1 MIRACFHLLCARLP
15 VRHARVGLCRV
26 GLRVG
31 RFSIRSQCIRLRIRH
46 ARRPVCRVGTRVR
59 VECLRVS
66 RFSIR
71 SQVVRLRIR
80 HVRRPFLR
88 VGARVRGGRTRVR
101 VEGLRGC
108 AEDGGGSDTRGS
120 IGIGRGGR
128 NGKGIAHDR
137 LLIPLGSRIASLL
150 RTDDG
155 RGGLARAGPFSTL
168 GKGDYRGM
176 GFFILFFS
184 ILFSSGGVR
193 IGERGRDVLLLGGLG
208 FALGG
213 CGVGVGS
220 FVFHFRG
227 CGLGSDRSG
236 GRIARGVLLLGGL
249 GVEFR
254 GVGFAL
260 GGGDFIFA
268 RRRQPLGGFVFLLGG
283 FGVEFCGCD
292 FVFAR
297 RRQFLGGFVFHFR
310 GFGVPFGG
318 CFLLGGG
325 QGVVFRQAA
334 HGTAVGFARRAHPT
348 LPHRA
353 RRAAARRR
361 AIVRQHAPHRGEHRR
376 GESARRAVDVE
387 ETEFF
392 HHAPHRGG
400 VLVEVEGQHVV
411 VERRT
416 AVATV
421 AQVREQHDVD
431 ADARSA
437 HTAAQTAAVA
447 DAEGARIEREIGGE
461 EGHKGRN
468 VFLNV

>member
-1 MIRACFHLLCARLP
+1 MIRAHFLVLRAR
-15 VRHARVGLCRV
+15 C
-26 GLRVG
+26 
-31 RFSIRSQCIRLRIRH
+31 
-46 ARRPVCRVGTRVR
+46 PVCYA
-59 VECLRVS
+59 C
-66 RFSIR
+66 
-71 SQVVRLRIR
+71 
-80 HVRRPFLR
+80 
-88 VGARVRGGRTRVR
+88 ARVR
-101 VEGLRGC
+101 VEGLCGG
-108 AEDGGGSDTRGS
+108 AEDGGGSGTRM
-120 IGIGRGGR
+120 GIALGGGGR
-128 NGKGIAHDR
+128 NGKGGVHER
-137 LLIPLGSRIASLL
+137 LLVSLRRRIAPLL

-155 RGGLARAGPFSTL
+155 RGGVARAGPFSTL

-193 IGERGRDVLLLGGLG
+193 IGERGRDVLLLGSRV
-208 FALGG
+208 FALGECDFIFARCRHLLG
-213 CGVGVGS
+213 G

-227 CGLGSDRSG
+227 FGLGSDRSG
-236 GRIARGVLLLGGL
+236 GRIARGVRLLGGL
-249 GVEFR
+249 MFTLGGRV
-254 GVGFAL
+254 FAL
-260 GGGDFIFA
+260 GGRDFIFA
-268 RRRQPLGGFVFLLGG
+268 RRRQLLG
-283 FGVEFCGCD
+283 
-292 FVFAR
+292 R
-297 RRQFLGGFVFHFR
+297 FVFHFR

-325 QGVVFRQAA
+325 QGIVFRQAA

-348 LPHRA
+348 LPHCA

-387 ETEFF
+387 ETEIF

-421 AQVREQHDVD
+421 AQMREQHDVD

>member
-1 MIRACFHLLCARLP
+1 MIRARFPFLRARCP
-15 VRHARVGLCRV
+15 VRHARP
-26 GLRVG
+26 
-31 RFSIRSQCIRLRIRH
+31 
-46 ARRPVCRVGTRVR
+46 PVCRVGTRVR
-59 VECLRVS
+59 VEGLCG
-66 RFSIR
+66 
-71 SQVVRLRIR
+71 
-80 HVRRPFLR
+80 
-88 VGARVRGGRTRVR
+88 GA
-101 VEGLRGC
+101 E
-108 AEDGGGSDTRGS
+108 EGGGSGTRGS
-120 IGIGRGGR
+120 IALGGGGR
-128 NGKGIAHDR
+128 NGKGVAHER
-137 LLIPLGSRIASLL
+137 LLVSLRRRIAPLL

-155 RGGLARAGPFSTL
+155 RGGVARAGPFSTL

-193 IGERGRDVLLLGGLG
+193 IGERGRDVLLLGSRV

-220 FVFHFRG
+220 FVFPFRG
-227 CGLGSDRSG
+227 FGLGSDRSG
-236 GRIARGVLLLGGL
+236 GKIARGVRLLGGLMFTLGGSVFGVGNFVFHFRGFGLGSDRSGGKIARGVLLVGEW

-254 GVGFAL
+254 GLGFAL
-260 GGGDFIFA
+260 GGRDFIFA
-268 RRRQPLGGFVFLLGG
+268 RRRQLLG
-283 FGVEFCGCD
+283 
-292 FVFAR
+292 R
-297 RRQFLGGFVFHFR
+297 
-310 GFGVPFGG
+310 FGVPFGG

-325 QGVVFRQAA
+325 QGIVFRQAA

-353 RRAAARRR
+353 HRAAARRR
-361 AIVRQHAPHRGEHRR
+361 AIVRQHAAHRGEHRR

-387 ETEFF
+387 ETEVF

>member
-1 MIRACFHLLCARLP
+1 M
-15 VRHARVGLCRV
+15 
-26 GLRVG
+26 
-31 RFSIRSQCIRLRIRH
+31 
-46 ARRPVCRVGTRVR
+46 
-59 VECLRVS
+59 
-66 RFSIR
+66 
-71 SQVVRLRIR
+71 
-80 HVRRPFLR
+80 
-88 VGARVRGGRTRVR
+88 R
-101 VEGLRGC
+101 VEGLCGG
-108 AEDGGGSDTRGS
+108 AEEGGGSGTRGS
-120 IGIGRGGR
+120 IALGGGGR
-128 NGKGIAHDR
+128 NGKGVAHER
-137 LLIPLGSRIASLL
+137 LLVSLRRRIAPLL

-155 RGGLARAGPFSTL
+155 RGGVARAGPFSTL

-193 IGERGRDVLLLGGLG
+193 IGERGRDVLLLGSRV

-220 FVFHFRG
+220 FVFPFRG
-227 CGLGSDRSG
+227 FGLGSDRSG
-236 GRIARGVLLLGGL
+236 GKIARGVLLVGEW

-254 GVGFAL
+254 GLGFAL
-260 GGGDFIFA
+260 GGRDFIFA
-268 RRRQPLGGFVFLLGG
+268 RRRQLLG
-283 FGVEFCGCD
+283 
-292 FVFAR
+292 R
-297 RRQFLGGFVFHFR
+297 
-310 GFGVPFGG
+310 FGVPFGG

-325 QGVVFRQAA
+325 QGIVFRQAA

-353 RRAAARRR
+353 HRAAARRR
-361 AIVRQHAPHRGEHRR
+361 AIVRQHAAHRGEHRR

-387 ETEFF
+387 ETEVF

>member
-1 MIRACFHLLCARLP
+1 MIRARFLILRARLP

-26 GLRVG
+26 G
-31 RFSIRSQCIRLRIRH
+31 
-46 ARRPVCRVGTRVR
+46 
-59 VECLRVS
+59 LRVS

-80 HVRRPFLR
+80 HVRRPVRR
-88 VGARVRGGRTRVR
+88 VGVRVRVGRTRVR
-101 VEGLRGC
+101 VEGWRGC
-108 AEDGGGSDTRGS
+108 AEDGGGSGARGR
-120 IGIGRGGR
+120 IGIDRGG
-128 NGKGIAHDR
+128 GDETGTAHDR
-137 LLIPLGSRIASLL
+137 LLVALGRRSALLPL
-150 RTDDG
+150 TDDG
-155 RGGLARAGPFSTL
+155 RGGVARAGPFSTL

-184 ILFSSGGVR
+184 ILFCFGGVR
-193 IGERGRDVLLLGGLG
+193 TSHRGRDVLLLGGLG
-208 FALGG
+208 FAFGG

-227 CGLGSDRSG
+227 FDLGSDRSG
-236 GRIARGVLLLGGL
+236 GKMAGGVLLVGGL

-254 GVGFAL
+254 GLGFAL
-260 GGGDFIFA
+260 GGRDFIFA
-268 RRRQPLGGFVFLLGG
+268 RRRQLLGEWG
-283 FGVEFCGCD
+283 IPFGEWGVEFRGLGFALGGCD
-292 FVFAR
+292 FIFAR
-297 RRQFLGGFVFHFR
+297 RRQFLGRFVFHFR
-310 GFGVPFGG
+310 GFGVEFRELGIPFGG

-325 QGVVFRQAA
+325 QGIVFRQAA

-353 RRAAARRR
+353 HRAAARRR
-361 AIVRQHAPHRGEHRR
+361 GVVRQHAPHRGEHRR

-387 ETEFF
+387 ETEIF

>member
-1 MIRACFHLLCARLP
+1 MIRAHLPFLRAR
-15 VRHARVGLCRV
+15 C
-26 GLRVG
+26 
-31 RFSIRSQCIRLRIRH
+31 
-46 ARRPVCRVGTRVR
+46 PVCYACARVR
-59 VECLRVS
+59 V
-66 RFSIR
+66 
-71 SQVVRLRIR
+71 
-80 HVRRPFLR
+80 
-88 VGARVRGGRTRVR
+88 GRTRVR
-101 VEGLRGC
+101 GEGLRGC

-120 IGIGRGGR
+120 IALGGGGR
-128 NGKGIAHDR
+128 KGKGIAHDR
-137 LLIPLGSRIASLL
+137 LLVPLGRRIAPLL
-150 RTDDG
+150 RTDGG
-155 RGGLARAGPFSTL
+155 RGGVARAGPFSTL

-193 IGERGRDVLLLGGLG
+193 IGKRGRDVLLLGSRV
-208 FALGG
+208 FALSGRA
-213 CGVGVGS
+213 VGVGS
-220 FVFHFRG
+220 FVFHCRG
-227 CGLGSDRSG
+227 FALGSDRSG
-236 GRIARGVLLLGGL
+236 GKIARGVRLLGGF
-249 GVEFR
+249 GVPFR
-254 GVGFAL
+254 GLGFAL
-260 GGGDFIFA
+260 GGRDFIFA
-268 RRRQPLGGFVFLLGG
+268 RRRQLLGGFVFH
-283 FGVEFCGCD
+283 FGGCD
-292 FVFAR
+292 FIFAR

-310 GFGVPFGG
+310 RFGVPFRELGFSFGG
-318 CFLLGGG
+318 FFLLGGG
-325 QGVVFRQAA
+325 QGVVGRQAA

-353 RRAAARRR
+353 HRAAARRR

-387 ETEFF
+387 ETEIF

-461 EGHKGRN
+461 EGHNDRD

>member
-1 MIRACFHLLCARLP
+1 MGRCFARSQCVRLRIRYAHLPFLW
-15 VRHARVGLCRV
+15 V
-26 GLRVG
+26 GLRV
-31 RFSIRSQCIRLRIRH
+31 L
-46 ARRPVCRVGTRVR
+46 RVGTRVR
-59 VECLRVS
+59 GE
-66 RFSIR
+66 
-71 SQVVRLRIR
+71 
-80 HVRRPFLR
+80 
-88 VGARVRGGRTRVR
+88 GR
-101 VEGLRGC
+101 RGC
-108 AEDGGGSDTRGS
+108 AEDGGGSGARGS
-120 IGIGRGGR
+120 IGTGRGG
-128 NGKGIAHDR
+128 GDETGTAHDR
-137 LLIPLGSRIASLL
+137 LLVALGRRSALLPL
-150 RTDDG
+150 TDDG
-155 RGGLARAGPFSTL
+155 RGGVARAGPFSTL
-168 GKGDYRGM
+168 GKGGYRGM

-193 IGERGRDVLLLGGLG
+193 IGERGRDVLLLGSRV

-213 CGVGVGS
+213 CGIGVGS

-227 CGLGSDRSG
+227 FGLGSDRSG
-236 GRIARGVLLLGGL
+236 GKIARGVRLLGE
-249 GVEFR
+249 GV
-254 GVGFAL
+254 FAL
-260 GGGDFIFA
+260 GGRDFIFA
-268 RRRQPLGGFVFLLGG
+268 RRRHLLG
-283 FGVEFCGCD
+283 
-292 FVFAR
+292 
-297 RRQFLGGFVFHFR
+297 

-353 RRAAARRR
+353 RRADAGRR

-387 ETEFF
+387 ETEIL

>member
-1 MIRACFHLLCARLP
+1 MIRARFHILRARLP

-26 GLRVG
+26 GARVWVEGLRVG
-31 RFSIRSQCIRLRIRH
+31 RFFARSQGIKLRIRH
-46 ARRPVCRVGTRVR
+46 AHFPFLRARFPVCRVGTRVR
-59 VECLRVS
+59 
-66 RFSIR
+66 
-71 SQVVRLRIR
+71 
-80 HVRRPFLR
+80 
-88 VGARVRGGRTRVR
+88 G
-101 VEGLRGC
+101 EGLRGC
-108 AEDGGGSDTRGS
+108 AEDGGGCGTRGS
-120 IGIGRGGR
+120 IALGGGGR
-128 NGKGIAHDR
+128 NGKGVAHDR
-137 LLIPLGSRIASLL
+137 LLIPLGRRIAPLL
-150 RTDDG
+150 RTDGG
-155 RGGLARAGPFSTL
+155 RGGVVRAGPFSTL

-184 ILFSSGGVR
+184 ILFSSGGAR
-193 IGERGRDVLLLGGLG
+193 IGERGRDVLLLGG
-208 FALGG
+208 FAFPFGG
-213 CGVGVGS
+213 CAVGVGS

-227 CGLGSDRSG
+227 FALGSDRCG
-236 GRIARGVLLLGGL
+236 GKIARGVRLLGG
-249 GVEFR
+249 GV
-254 GVGFAL
+254 FAL
-260 GGGDFIFA
+260 GGRDCIWA
-268 RRRQPLGGFVFLLGG
+268 RRRHLLG
-283 FGVEFCGCD
+283 
-292 FVFAR
+292 
-297 RRQFLGGFVFHFR
+297 

-353 RRAAARRR
+353 RRADAGRRG
-361 AIVRQHAPHRGEHRR
+361 IVRQHAPHRGEHRR

-387 ETEFF
+387 ETEIL

-461 EGHKGRN
+461 EGHNDRD

>member
-1 MIRACFHLLCARLP
+1 M
-15 VRHARVGLCRV
+15 
-26 GLRVG
+26 
-31 RFSIRSQCIRLRIRH
+31 
-46 ARRPVCRVGTRVR
+46 
-59 VECLRVS
+59 
-66 RFSIR
+66 
-71 SQVVRLRIR
+71 
-80 HVRRPFLR
+80 
-88 VGARVRGGRTRVR
+88 R

-120 IGIGRGGR
+120 IALGGGGR
-128 NGKGIAHDR
+128 NGKGVAYDP
-137 LLIPLGSRIASLL
+137 LLVPLGRRIAPLL

-155 RGGLARAGPFSTL
+155 RGGVARAGPFSTL

-184 ILFSSGGVR
+184 FLFSSGGVR
-193 IGERGRDVLLLGGLG
+193 IGERGRDVLLLGEGGL
-208 FALGG
+208 ALGG
-213 CGVGVGS
+213 CGVGVGN

-227 CGLGSDRSG
+227 FGLGSDRSG
-236 GRIARGVLLLGGL
+236 GKIARGVLLVGEW

-268 RRRQPLGGFVFLLGG
+268 RRRQLLGG
-283 FGVEFCGCD
+283 F
-292 FVFAR
+292 A
-297 RRQFLGGFVFHFR
+297 FLLGR
-310 GFGVPFGG
+310 FGVPFGG

-325 QGVVFRQAA
+325 QGVVGRQAA

-353 RRAAARRR
+353 RRADARRCG
-361 AIVRQHAPHRGEHRR
+361 IVRQQAPHRGEHRR
-376 GESARRAVDVE
+376 GESARRAVDIE
-387 ETEFF
+387 ETEFL

-437 HTAAQTAAVA
+437 HSAAQTAAVA

-461 EGHKGRN
+461 EGHERVN

>member
-1 MIRACFHLLCARLP
+1 MIRAHFLILRAR
-15 VRHARVGLCRV
+15 C
-26 GLRVG
+26 
-31 RFSIRSQCIRLRIRH
+31 
-46 ARRPVCRVGTRVR
+46 PVCYA
-59 VECLRVS
+59 C
-66 RFSIR
+66 
-71 SQVVRLRIR
+71 
-80 HVRRPFLR
+80 
-88 VGARVRGGRTRVR
+88 ARVR
-101 VEGLRGC
+101 VEGLCGC
-108 AEDGGGSDTRGS
+108 AEDGGGCGTRGS
-120 IGIGRGGR
+120 IALGGGGR
-128 NGKGIAHDR
+128 NGKGVAHDR
-137 LLIPLGSRIASLL
+137 LLIPLGRRIAPLL
-150 RTDDG
+150 RTDGG
-155 RGGLARAGPFSTL
+155 RGGVVRAGPFSTL

-193 IGERGRDVLLLGGLG
+193 IGERGRDVLLLGSRV

-220 FVFHFRG
+220 FVFHCRG
-227 CGLGSDRSG
+227 FGLGSDRSG
-236 GRIARGVLLLGGL
+236 GKIARGVLLLGEW

-254 GVGFAL
+254 GLGFAL
-260 GGGDFIFA
+260 GGRDFIFA
-268 RRRQPLGGFVFLLGG
+268 RRRQLLG
-283 FGVEFCGCD
+283 
-292 FVFAR
+292 R
-297 RRQFLGGFVFHFR
+297 
-310 GFGVPFGG
+310 FGVPFGG

-325 QGVVFRQAA
+325 QGIVFRQAA

-353 RRAAARRR
+353 HRAAARRR
-361 AIVRQHAPHRGEHRR
+361 GVVRQHAPHRGEHRR

-387 ETEFF
+387 ETEVF

>member
-1 MIRACFHLLCARLP
+1 M
-15 VRHARVGLCRV
+15 
-26 GLRVG
+26 
-31 RFSIRSQCIRLRIRH
+31 S
-46 ARRPVCRVGTRVR
+46 
-59 VECLRVS
+59 
-66 RFSIR
+66 
-71 SQVVRLRIR
+71 
-80 HVRRPFLR
+80 
-88 VGARVRGGRTRVR
+88 VR
-101 VEGLRGC
+101 VEGLCGC
-108 AEDGGGSDTRGS
+108 AEDGGGCGTRGS
-120 IGIGRGGR
+120 IELGGGGR
-128 NGKGIAHDR
+128 NGKGVAHDR
-137 LLIPLGSRIASLL
+137 LLIPLGRRIAPLL
-150 RTDDG
+150 RTDGG
-155 RGGLARAGPFSTL
+155 RGGVTRAGPFSTL

-184 ILFSSGGVR
+184 ILFSSGGAR
-193 IGERGRDVLLLGGLG
+193 IGERGRDVLLLGG
-208 FALGG
+208 FAFPFGG
-213 CGVGVGS
+213 CAVGVGR

-227 CGLGSDRSG
+227 FGLGSDRSG
-236 GRIARGVLLLGGL
+236 GKCARGVRLLGGL
-249 GVEFR
+249 
-254 GVGFAL
+254 
-260 GGGDFIFA
+260 
-268 RRRQPLGGFVFLLGG
+268 VF
-283 FGVEFCGCD
+283 
-292 FVFAR
+292 
-297 RRQFLGGFVFHFR
+297 
-310 GFGVPFGG
+310 PFGG

-325 QGVVFRQAA
+325 QGIVFRQAA

-353 RRAAARRR
+353 HRAAARRR
-361 AIVRQHAPHRGEHRR
+361 AIVRQHAAHRGEHRR

-387 ETEFF
+387 ETEVF

>member
-1 MIRACFHLLCARLP
+1 MIRTRFPFLRAR
-15 VRHARVGLCRV
+15 C
-26 GLRVG
+26 
-31 RFSIRSQCIRLRIRH
+31 
-46 ARRPVCRVGTRVR
+46 PVCYACARVR
-59 VECLRVS
+59 V
-66 RFSIR
+66 
-71 SQVVRLRIR
+71 
-80 HVRRPFLR
+80 
-88 VGARVRGGRTRVR
+88 GRTRVR
-101 VEGLRGC
+101 VEGWCGC
-108 AEDGGGSDTRGS
+108 AEEGGGSGTRGS
-120 IGIGRGGR
+120 IALGGGGR
-128 NGKGIAHDR
+128 NGKGVAHER
-137 LLIPLGSRIASLL
+137 LLVSLRRRIAPLL

-155 RGGLARAGPFSTL
+155 RGGVARAGPFSTL

-184 ILFSSGGVR
+184 FLFCSGGVR
-193 IGERGRDVLLLGGLG
+193 IGKIARGVCFLGGLVFHFGGCALGVGRFVFHFRGFVLGSDRSGDKRARGVRLLGEGGVEFRGLG

-213 CGVGVGS
+213 C
-220 FVFHFRG
+220 
-227 CGLGSDRSG
+227 
-236 GRIARGVLLLGGL
+236 
-249 GVEFR
+249 
-254 GVGFAL
+254 
-260 GGGDFIFA
+260 DFIFA
-268 RRRQPLGGFVFLLGG
+268 RRRQ
-283 FGVEFCGCD
+283 
-292 FVFAR
+292 
-297 RRQFLGGFVFHFR
+297 FLGRFVFHFR
-310 GFGVPFGG
+310 GFGVEFRELGIPFGG

-325 QGVVFRQAA
+325 QGIVFRQAA

-353 RRAAARRR
+353 HRAAARRR
-361 AIVRQHAPHRGEHRR
+361 GVVRQHAPHRGEHRR

-387 ETEFF
+387 ETELL

>member
-1 MIRACFHLLCARLP
+1 MIRACFHLLCARCP

-26 GLRVG
+26 WTRVG
-31 RFSIRSQCIRLRIRH
+31 RCFALGQGIRLRMIRAH
-46 ARRPVCRVGTRVR
+46 FLILRARCPVCYA
-59 VECLRVS
+59 C
-66 RFSIR
+66 
-71 SQVVRLRIR
+71 
-80 HVRRPFLR
+80 
-88 VGARVRGGRTRVR
+88 ARVR
-101 VEGLRGC
+101 VEGLCGC
-108 AEDGGGSDTRGS
+108 AEDGGGCGTRGS
-120 IGIGRGGR
+120 IALGGGGR
-128 NGKGIAHDR
+128 NGKGVAHDR
-137 LLIPLGSRIASLL
+137 LLIPLGRRIALLL

-155 RGGLARAGPFSTL
+155 RGGVARAGPFSTL

-184 ILFSSGGVR
+184 ILFCFGGVR
-193 IGERGRDVLLLGGLG
+193 IGERGRDVLLLGE
-208 FALGG
+208 FAFPFGG
-213 CGVGVGS
+213 CGVGVIS

-227 CGLGSDRSG
+227 FGLGSDRSG
-236 GRIARGVLLLGGL
+236 GKIARGVLLVGGL

-254 GVGFAL
+254 GLGLAL
-260 GGGDFIFA
+260 GGRDFIFA
-268 RRRQPLGGFVFLLGG
+268 RRGQL
-283 FGVEFCGCD
+283 
-292 FVFAR
+292 
-297 RRQFLGGFVFHFR
+297 LGGFVFHFR

-325 QGVVFRQAA
+325 QGIVFRQAA

-353 RRAAARRR
+353 HRAAARRR
-361 AIVRQHAPHRGEHRR
+361 GVVRQHAPHRGEHRR

-387 ETEFF
+387 ETEFL

-411 VERRT
+411 VERRA

-461 EGHKGRN
+461 KGHERVN
-468 VFLNV
+468 VFLNI